1 MKIVQLVLPSFNKD
15 CAKNRD
21 RGCFFWLNGLAMA
34 KFGPYFISEYAGG
47 AVSVMAEA
55 PKQIFSTPLKV
66 KNPTNTVK
74 VTPNI
79 FASNHFEDFPNTYF

>member
-1 MKIVQLVLPSFNKD
+1 L
-15 CAKNRD
+15 
-21 RGCFFWLNGLAMA
+21 FFWLNGLAMA
-34 KFGPYFISEYAGG
+34 KFGPCFISEYAGG

-55 PKQIFSTPLKV
+55 PKQIFYTPLKV
-66 KNPTNTVK
+66 KKPTNTVK